1 MKYIFLYVL
10 VFISVLCSPF
20 LAAASET
27 GAASDADDVGGVET
41 DGLKAEDINE
51 ELFSTDKFAVL
62 KYNID
67 IYNRNIDN
75 LPAHIAIF
83 KTLVKDEEI
92 LLVMTQDD
100 GSELYIRAVEEDCK
114 VVVFEKIEDPE
125 GPDPTVTCRTDMDT
139 LRTIYHS
146 PKPFKAIFRA
156 LKDGSIE
163 SENAGI
169 YEKIA
174 FRVLKSSWLIDFV
187 KDAGFC
193 IPGLNLE

>member
-1 MKYIFLYVL
+1 MYVL
-10 VFISVLCSPF
+10 ILISVLCSPV
-20 LAAASET
+20 LAAASD
-27 GAASDADDVGGVET
+27 SADDTYAADTGILET

-62 KYNID
+62 KYNVEV
-67 IYNRNIDN
+67 YNRNVDN
-75 LPAHIAIF
+75 LPPHIAIF
-83 KTLVKDEEI
+83 KMLVKDEDI

-125 GPDPTVTCRTDMDT
+125 GLEPTVTCRTDKET
-139 LRTIYHS
+139 LREIYHS
-146 PKPFKAIFRA
+146 PKPFKALAKA

-163 SENAGI
+163 TEHAGI
-169 YEKIA
+169 YEKIGIKI
-174 FRVLKSSWLIDFV
+174 LKSSWVIDFF

-193 IPGLNLE
+193 IPGLNVK

>member
-10 VFISVLCSPF
+10 ILISILFSPL
-20 LAAASET
+20 LAV
-27 GAASDADDVGGVET
+27 ASDVGDVGGLET

-62 KYNID
+62 KYNVD
-67 IYNRNIDN
+67 IYNRNVDN

-83 KTLVKDEEI
+83 KTLVKDEKI
-92 LLVMTQDD
+92 LLVMTRED
-100 GSELYIRAVEEDCK
+100 GSEVYIWAVEEDCK

-125 GPDPTVTCRTDMDT
+125 GLEPTVTCRTDKET
-139 LRTIYHS
+139 LREIYHS
-146 PKPFKAIFRA
+146 PKPFKALSRA

-163 SENAGI
+163 MEDAGI
-169 YEKIA
+169 YEKIGIKI
-174 FRVLKSSWLIDFV
+174 LKSSWLIDFV

>member
-10 VFISVLCSPF
+10 ILISILFSPL
-20 LAAASET
+20 LAV
-27 GAASDADDVGGVET
+27 ASDVGDVGGLET

-62 KYNID
+62 KYNVD
-67 IYNRNIDN
+67 IYNRNVDN

-83 KTLVKDEEI
+83 KTLVKDEKI
-92 LLVMTQDD
+92 LLVMTRED
-100 GSELYIRAVEEDCK
+100 GSEVYIWAVEEDCK

-139 LRTIYHS
+139 LREIYHS

>member
-10 VFISVLCSPF
+10 ILISILFSPL
-20 LAAASET
+20 LAV
-27 GAASDADDVGGVET
+27 ASDVGDVGGLET

-62 KYNID
+62 KYNVD
-67 IYNRNIDN
+67 IYNRNVDN
-75 LPAHIAIF
+75 LPVHIAIF
-83 KTLVKDEEI
+83 KTLVKDEKI
-92 LLVMTQDD
+92 LLVMTRED
-100 GSELYIRAVEEDCK
+100 GSEVYIWAVEEDCK

-125 GPDPTVTCRTDMDT
+125 GLEPTVTCRTDKET
-139 LRTIYHS
+139 LREIYHS
-146 PKPFKAIFRA
+146 PKPFKALSRA

-163 SENAGI
+163 MEDAGI
-169 YEKIA
+169 YEKIGIKI
-174 FRVLKSSWLIDFV
+174 LKSSWLIDFV